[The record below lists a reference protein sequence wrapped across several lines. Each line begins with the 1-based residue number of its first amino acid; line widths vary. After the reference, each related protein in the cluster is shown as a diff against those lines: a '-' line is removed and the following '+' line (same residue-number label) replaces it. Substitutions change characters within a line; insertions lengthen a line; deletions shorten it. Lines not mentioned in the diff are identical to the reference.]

1 MSSLKVLLRWYKH
14 KDAKPALEAMQ
25 KLIALYHNKD
35 IDMLKLG
42 CTLPYLAVVCLHKST
57 DAEFYP
63 STGGHKKT
71 IGEKTRKNFFGGR

>member
-14 KDAKPALEAMQ
+14 KDAKPALEAIQ

-57 DAEFYP
+57 DAKISRF
-63 STGGHKKT
+63 TDGNKDL
-71 IGEKTRKNFFGGR
+71 